1 MSGGFAAYP
10 PTNSGIDAVR
20 IEGPVR
26 SVEAMSFVGK
36 RLLPVIVLLVIAAV
50 SFWTWAAEKGWK
62 AIRPQAL
69 QEMLGSTGK
78 PVLVDTMSYIEC
90 LDHSISGSLCI
101 PAEEFETKIA
111 MLPADKNKTLVFY
124 CESEASQ
131 RSFES
136 ADTAVK
142 HGYTNVF
149 VLEGGI
155 PAWKRAG
162 YEVATEERIPRMAV
176 QAVTPQ
182 VLRDWLAEK
191 KDILLLDIR
200 PEKAFNQAHIKDAV
214 NIPLYQLHRRYEELP
229 LNRLLIL
236 VDNRGFRTLIA
247 ASYLKRKGFQVKR
260 LFGGMAKWEAML
272 SKEKK
277 N

>member
-1 MSGGFAAYP
+1 
-10 PTNSGIDAVR
+10 
-20 IEGPVR
+20 
-26 SVEAMSFVGK
+26 MSFVGK
-36 RLLPVIVLLVIAAV
+36 RLVPLIILLMIPVLSSWAWAV
-50 SFWTWAAEKGWK
+50 EKDWK
-62 AIRPQAL
+62 MIRPQAL
-69 QEMLGSTGK
+69 QEMMGSGGK
-78 PVLVDTMSYIEC
+78 PVLINTMSYLEC
-90 LDHSISGSLCI
+90 LDHSIPRSLCI
-101 PAEEFETKIA
+101 SYEEFESKIA
-111 MLPADKNKTLVFY
+111 MLPTDKNKTLIFY

-136 ADTAVK
+136 ADAAVK
-142 HGYTNVF
+142 RGYANVF

-162 YEVATEERIPRMAV
+162 YDLVTAERIPRMAI

-182 VLRDWLAEK
+182 VLRDWLTEK
-191 KDILLLDIR
+191 RDILLLDIR
-200 PEKAFNQAHIKDAV
+200 PEKAFNQAHIKGAV
-214 NIPLYQLHRRYEELP
+214 NIPLYQLHKRYEELP

-277 N
+277 NSSRN

>member
-1 MSGGFAAYP
+1 
-10 PTNSGIDAVR
+10 
-20 IEGPVR
+20 
-26 SVEAMSFVGK
+26 MSFVAK
-36 RLLPVIVLLVIAAV
+36 RLVPLIILLVIPGV
-50 SFWTWAAEKGWK
+50 SFWTWAAERGWK
-62 AIRPQAL
+62 MIRPQAI
-69 QEMLGSTGK
+69 QEMMGSGGK
-78 PVLVDTMSYIEC
+78 PVLINTMSYLEC
-90 LDHSISGSLCI
+90 LDHSIPGSLCI
-101 PAEEFETKIA
+101 SSEEFESKITS
-111 MLPADKNKTLVFY
+111 LPADKDKALVFY
-124 CESEASQ
+124 CESEATQ

-136 ADTAVK
+136 ADAAVK

-162 YEVATEERIPRMAV
+162 YEVATVERIPRMAI
-176 QAVTPQ
+176 QAVTPE
-182 VLRDWLAEK
+182 VLRDWLTEK
-191 KDILLLDIR
+191 RDILLLDIR
-200 PEKAFNQAHIKDAV
+200 PEKAFNQAHIKGAV
-214 NIPLYQLHRRYEELP
+214 NIPLYQLHRRYHELP

>member
-1 MSGGFAAYP
+1 M
-10 PTNSGIDAVR
+10 
-20 IEGPVR
+20 
-26 SVEAMSFVGK
+26 EAMSFVAK
-36 RLLPVIVLLVIAAV
+36 RLVHLIILLVIPAV
-50 SFWTWAAEKGWK
+50 ALWTWAAERDWK
-62 AIRPQAL
+62 MIRPQAL
-69 QEMLGSTGK
+69 QEMLGSRQR
-78 PVLVDTMSYIEC
+78 PVLVDTMSYLEC
-90 LDHSISGSLCI
+90 RDHSIPGSLCI
-101 PAEEFETKIA
+101 SSEEFESKIA
-111 MLPADKNKTLVFY
+111 MLPADKNKAVVFY

-136 ADTAVK
+136 ADAAVK
-142 HGYTNVF
+142 RGYTSVF

-162 YEVATEERIPRMAV
+162 YEVATVERIPRMAI

-182 VLRDWLAEK
+182 VLRQWLTEK
-191 KDILLLDIR
+191 RDILLLDIR
-200 PEKAFNQAHIKDAV
+200 PEKAFNQAHIKGAV
-214 NIPLYQLHRRYEELP
+214 NIPIYQLHRRYEELP

-277 N
+277 NSSRN

>member
-1 MSGGFAAYP
+1 
-10 PTNSGIDAVR
+10 
-20 IEGPVR
+20 
-26 SVEAMSFVGK
+26 MSFVGK
-36 RLLPVIVLLVIAAV
+36 HLVPLIILLVIPAV
-50 SFWTWAAEKGWK
+50 SLWTWAAERGWK
-62 AIRPQAL
+62 MIRPQAI
-69 QEMLGSTGK
+69 QEMLGSGGK
-78 PVLVDTMSYIEC
+78 PVLINTMSYLEC
-90 LDHSISGSLCI
+90 LDHSIPGSLCI
-101 PAEEFETKIA
+101 SSEEFESKITS
-111 MLPADKNKTLVFY
+111 LPADKNKALVFY

-131 RSFES
+131 KSCEE
-136 ADTAVK
+136 ADAAVK

-149 VLEGGI
+149 VLEGGM

-162 YEVATEERIPRMAV
+162 YDLVTVERIPRMAI

-182 VLRDWLAEK
+182 VLREWLMEK

-200 PEKAFNQAHIKDAV
+200 SEKAFTQAHIKGAV

-247 ASYLKRKGFQVKR
+247 ASYLKRKGFEVKR

-277 N
+277 NSSRN